1 MWGIAALMVLWVAW
15 SLLAYYLILTGKMQV
30 SAQRREYLSSLGL
43 LDQLASMAVAGAKIF
58 AVVLLWRLRLPAVRW
73 LALALCG
80 SVAVIVYHS
89 LTHKF
94 MPTMGGLHG
103 IGTLL
108 GWTAMLGTILYARR
122 LRVRGILA

>member
-1 MWGIAALMVLWVAW
+1 M
-15 SLLAYYLILTGKMQV
+15 ILTGKMQV
-30 SAQRREYLSSLGL
+30 SAERREYLASLGL
-43 LDQLASMAVAGAKIF
+43 LDQLASLAAGAAKVF
-58 AVVLLWRLRLPAVRW
+58 GVVLLWRLRLPAVRW

-80 SVAVIVYHS
+80 SVAVVIFHS
-89 LTHKF
+89 VSHKF
-94 MPTMGGLHG
+94 MPTMGGVHG